1 MTDVSI
7 PRPGSYPLIVDP
19 VVSNMRLSKVLMDGG
34 SSLNILYI
42 DTLEAMGIP
51 RACLRAS
58 LFPFYGILPGMKAY
72 PVGNLNLP
80 VTFSNKANYRTEIL
94 TFEVVDW
101 KGAYHA
107 ILGRPAYAKFM
118 AVPNYTYLKL
128 KLPGPNG
135 VITVSGSFEQAYVS
149 SREYFDLA
157 TTAANSAE
165 LGQLRATTPECR
177 PDPGKPSQAPAF
189 VSTDETKSVSVDDA
203 DPTKTVRVGSKLSA
217 K

>member
-1 MTDVSI
+1 
-7 PRPGSYPLIVDP
+7 
-19 VVSNMRLSKVLMDGG
+19 
-34 SSLNILYI
+34 
-42 DTLEAMGIP
+42 
-51 RACLRAS
+51 
-58 LFPFYGILPGMKAY
+58 MKAY
-72 PVGNLNLP
+72 PVGNIDLS
-80 VTFSNKANYRTEIL
+80 VTFGSKANFRTETL

-118 AVPNYTYLKL
+118 AVPNYTYAKFS
-128 KLPGPNG
+128 
-135 VITVSGSFEQAYVS
+135 VIIVSGSFEQAYVS
-149 SREYFDLA
+149 SCEYFDLA

-189 VSTDETKSVSVDDA
+189 VSTDETKSVVFDDA
-203 DPTKTVRVGSKLSA
+203 DPTKTVRVGSQLSA

>member
-1 MTDVSI
+1 
-7 PRPGSYPLIVDP
+7 
-19 VVSNMRLSKVLMDGG
+19 MDGG

-42 DTLEAMGIP
+42 DTLDAMGNP
-51 RACLRAS
+51 RACLWAS

-72 PVGNLNLP
+72 LLDNLDLP
-80 VTFSNKANYRTEIL
+80 VTFGSKANYHTETL

-135 VITVSGSFEQAYVS
+135 VITMSGSFEQAYAS
-149 SREYFDLA
+149 GREYYDLA
-157 TTAANSAE
+157 PTAANSAE

-177 PDPGKPSQAPAF
+177 QHPGKFSQAPTF
-189 VSTDETKSVSVDDA
+189 VSTDETKLVVVDDA
-203 DPTKTVRVGSKLSA
+203 DPTKTVRVGSQLSA

>member
-1 MTDVSI
+1 
-7 PRPGSYPLIVDP
+7 
-19 VVSNMRLSKVLMDGG
+19 
-34 SSLNILYI
+34 
-42 DTLEAMGIP
+42 MG
-51 RACLRAS
+51 
-58 LFPFYGILPGMKAY
+58 FPFPFNGILPGMKAY
-72 PVGNLNLP
+72 PVGNIDLP
-80 VTFSNKANYRTEIL
+80 VTFGSKANFCNETL

-101 KGAYHA
+101 KGVYHA

-189 VSTDETKSVSVDDA
+189 VSTDETKSVVVDDA
-203 DPTKTVRVGSKLSA
+203 DPTKMVRIGSQLPA

>member
-1 MTDVSI
+1 
-7 PRPGSYPLIVDP
+7 
-19 VVSNMRLSKVLMDGG
+19 MRLSKVLMDGG

-42 DTLEAMGIP
+42 DTLEAIGIP
-51 RACLRAS
+51 RSCLRAS
-58 LFPFYGILPGMKAY
+58 LFPFYGILSGMKAY
-72 PVGNLNLP
+72 PIGNLDLP
-80 VTFSNKANYRTEIL
+80 VTFGSRANYHTKTL

-149 SREYFDLA
+149 SLEYFDLA

-165 LGQLRATTPECR
+165 LG
-177 PDPGKPSQAPAF
+177 
-189 VSTDETKSVSVDDA
+189 
-203 DPTKTVRVGSKLSA
+203 
-217 K
+217 